1 MIAHG
6 VARDT
11 PEVAALAFN
20 AGTDQDMESGAYGLF
35 LSRLVREGKVTAAHL
50 DEGVR
55 RVLRV
60 KYALGLFDN
69 PYGHSSEERERST
82 LLSPNHIARARDAG
96 RKSIVLLKNSGGVL
110 PLSKKIG
117 SIAVI
122 GPLADD
128 RGDPLGPWDALGRP
142 QDVVTLLEGIRGAL
156 PPSAHVLYAQGCAIE
171 GNGTGGI
178 AAALEAAKNADAV
191 VLAVGESSAMSG
203 EAASR
208 SSLDIPGIQDAL
220 IEAVAGTGK
229 PVVLVLMNGR
239 PLSITWAEAHIPA
252 ILETWFLGVQTG
264 NAVADV
270 LFGDCNP
277 SGKLP
282 VTFPRTV
289 GQVPFYY
296 NHKNTGRPPVDTA
309 RFTSRYMD
317 LPSSPLFPFGFG
329 LSYAAFDYSDLTV
342 TPGTI
347 DSAGTVTVAI
357 RVKNTGARAGEEI
370 VQLYVRQDV
379 GSVTRPVRELKG
391 FRRIML
397 APGESRQVEFPLPGR
412 DLLMYDAAMRRVV
425 EPGRFTVYVGTN
437 SRDVTEGHFN
447 VRRK

>member
-1 MIAHG
+1 
-6 VARDT
+6 
-11 PEVAALAFN
+11 
-20 AGTDQDMESGAYGLF
+20 
-35 LSRLVREGKVTAAHL
+35 
-50 DEGVR
+50 
-55 RVLRV
+55 
-60 KYALGLFDN
+60 
-69 PYGHSSEERERST
+69 
-82 LLSPNHIARARDAG
+82 
-96 RKSIVLLKNSGGVL
+96 VLLKNSGGVL

-128 RGDPLGPWDALGRP
+128 RRDPLGPWDALGRP
-142 QDVVTLLEGIRGAL
+142 QEVVTLLEGIRSAL
-156 PPSAHVLYAQGCAIE
+156 PPSAHVLYAQGCTIE

-296 NHKNTGRPPVDTA
+296 NHKNTGRPAVDTA
-309 RFTSRYMD
+309 RFTSRYRD
-317 LPSSPLFPFGFG
+317 LPSLPLFPFGFG

>member
-1 MIAHG
+1 
-6 VARDT
+6 
-11 PEVAALAFN
+11 
-20 AGTDQDMESGAYGLF
+20 
-35 LSRLVREGKVTAAHL
+35 
-50 DEGVR
+50 
-55 RVLRV
+55 
-60 KYALGLFDN
+60 
-69 PYGHSSEERERST
+69 
-82 LLSPNHIARARDAG
+82 
-96 RKSIVLLKNSGGVL
+96 
-110 PLSKKIG
+110 
-117 SIAVI
+117 
-122 GPLADD
+122 
-128 RGDPLGPWDALGRP
+128 
-142 QDVVTLLEGIRGAL
+142 
-156 PPSAHVLYAQGCAIE
+156 
-171 GNGTGGI
+171 
-178 AAALEAAKNADAV
+178 
-191 VLAVGESSAMSG
+191 MSG

-208 SSLDIPGIQDAL
+208 SSLDIPGIQNAL